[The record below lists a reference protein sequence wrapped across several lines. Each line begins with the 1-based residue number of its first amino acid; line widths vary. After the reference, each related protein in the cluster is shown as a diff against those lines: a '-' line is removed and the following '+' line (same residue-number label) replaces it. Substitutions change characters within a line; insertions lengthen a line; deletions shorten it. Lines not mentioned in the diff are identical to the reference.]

1 MDDAVFYAPDA
12 EVAHG
17 LGLTGEPRIHRQ
29 KARREIVQIV
39 SAAERLPGQH
49 EQGLQKFF
57 GCLLYMIRAGP
68 RTGETGGG
76 YRDIDVFLD
85 ECQPSPGLK
94 AVFGLDRAVRTAH
107 TRRSRRFPPRKPGS
121 RRFSPGGDKRRP

>member
-49 EQGLQKFF
+49 EKGPHAFF
-57 GCLLYMIRAGP
+57 GGLLYLL
-68 RTGETGGG
+68 TGETGGG

-107 TRRSRRFPPRKPGS
+107 TRRSRRFPPHRPGF
-121 RRFSPGGDKRRP
+121 RRFSPGGDKRRPSLG